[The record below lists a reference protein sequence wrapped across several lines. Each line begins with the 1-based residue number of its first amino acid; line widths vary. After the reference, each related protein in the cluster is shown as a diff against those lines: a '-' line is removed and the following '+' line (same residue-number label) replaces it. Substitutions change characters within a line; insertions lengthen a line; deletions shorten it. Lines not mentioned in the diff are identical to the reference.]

1 MSPVPLRAQPE
12 HGHQREANTVTFPWS
27 LSMASPLTIVFSSR
41 KNEKQLRWRRIG
53 SLLRCMCDR
62 ADLSL
67 FGSLGRGGEGLRVY
81 SDSTDVPRMEHGEG
95 SPQPVTKQQF
105 LSF

>member
-1 MSPVPLRAQPE
+1 MHVGQGGSVTV
-12 HGHQREANTVTFPWS
+12 RE
-27 LSMASPLTIVFSSR
+27 
-41 KNEKQLRWRRIG
+41 
-53 SLLRCMCDR
+53 
-62 ADLSL
+62 
-67 FGSLGRGGEGLRVY
+67 LGRGGEGLRVY